1 MSENFS
7 PNSGSADAPK
17 FTPAPPPQGA
27 PVPPPMQGYQ
37 PKPSAALAIT
47 ALVLGIFAFFTGLLF
62 IGGALGLVSVIL
74 GIISLKKVKAGT
86 ASGKGMAIT
95 GIILGALGIIAT
107 IGMIIFFT
115 WAAAEAQNCVNTGVR
130 NSDGS
135 VTCTIN
141 GKTTTIH

>member
-7 PNSGSADAPK
+7 PNNGSADVPK

-47 ALVLGIFAFFTGLLF
+47 ALVLGISAFVTGLLF

-107 IGMIIFFT
+107 IGMIIVVT
-115 WAAAEAQNCVNTGVR
+115 WAAVETQNCVNTGVR
-130 NSDGS
+130 NPDGS
-135 VTCTIN
+135 ITCTIN

>member
-7 PNSGSADAPK
+7 PNNGSADAPK

-47 ALVLGIFAFFTGLLF
+47 ALVLGISAFVTGLLF

-107 IGMIIFFT
+107 IGMIIVVT
-115 WAAAEAQNCVNTGVR
+115 WVAVETQNCVNTGDR

-135 VTCTIN
+135 INCTIN

>member
-7 PNSGSADAPK
+7 PNNGSADAPK

-135 VTCTIN
+135 VT
-141 GKTTTIH
+141 

>member
-7 PNSGSADAPK
+7 PNNGSADAPK

-62 IGGALGLVSVIL
+62 IGGALG
-74 GIISLKKVKAGT
+74 
-86 ASGKGMAIT
+86 ASICNPWYHLLEKGKSWNRKRERYGNHRYYSWCT
-95 GIILGALGIIAT
+95 RN
-107 IGMIIFFT
+107 
-115 WAAAEAQNCVNTGVR
+115 NCYYWYDNFRHVGCSR
-130 NSDGS
+130 SAKL
-135 VTCTIN
+135 C
-141 GKTTTIH
+141 

>member
-7 PNSGSADAPK
+7 PNNGSADVPK

-47 ALVLGIFAFFTGLLF
+47 ALVLGISAFVTGLLF

-107 IGMIIFFT
+107 IGMIIFVT
-115 WAAAEAQNCVNTGVR
+115 WVAVETQNCVNTGVL